1 MGRLYPV
8 ASGGVAKKKPARPS
22 RPKKSAEPT
31 TAQLRQEYY
40 ARRAAEQALAEL
52 GLQLDEREPAKGD
65 AHWWGNARDAL
76 DRLEI
81 IHATWRFAGLNGFA
95 PEPEDFDPDRGWPTA
110 EEVEAVF
117 GSWDKMLDES
127 GIDDAVFGL
136 IVEKALAAHE
146 KLGARE
152 KELELRAG
160 KLEAEAKKIP
170 ELKRREEVARAK
182 RDEADSARAAAE
194 AARDA
199 VARERD
205 AAQARVT
212 ALEAEVAE
220 LRRAAQ
226 EASDAPPAEG
236 ELLEEM
242 ERALSE
248 ASATQQARDELHD
261 RMERLR
267 AEREQ
272 DRRAIAE
279 LTQLLAR
286 VDTEGAEAAD
296 GTVPGAEVEETP
308 PATVLEAVERAAA
321 ESQHLIFAPKAF
333 ETAGESPFRRP
344 GLVLRTLRGLDALAG
359 RYAAGDMGKSLGQ
372 AAAEHGITQWKPDI
386 AETTRKRYEDD
397 YSFFL
402 SGPGSP
408 KLWVGPHIGLGSGS
422 GAQFIARIYLHVSD
436 GSDPDVPRGT
446 IVAVVGRH
454 LPDTTT

>member
-1 MGRLYPV
+1 M
-8 ASGGVAKKKPARPS
+8 AKKKPARPA

-52 GLQLDEREPAKGD
+52 GLRLDEREPAKGD
-65 AHWWGNARDAL
+65 AGWWGATRDAL

-81 IHATWRFAGLNGFA
+81 IHATWRFAGLNGYA
-95 PEPEDFDPDRGWPTA
+95 PEPEDFDPERGWPTA

-127 GIDDAVFGL
+127 GIDEAVFGV

-146 KLGARE
+146 QLQARE

-170 ELKRREEVARAK
+170 ELKRREEVARTK
-182 RDEADSARAAAE
+182 REEADGARQTAE
-194 AARDA
+194 AERDA

-205 AAQARVT
+205 AAQTRVA

-220 LRRAAQ
+220 LRAAA
-226 EASDAPPAEG
+226 EAAGDAPPAEG

-242 ERALSE
+242 ERAL
-248 ASATQQARDELHD
+248 ADAAATQQARDELHE

-272 DRRAIAE
+272 DRRTIAE

-286 VDTEGAEAAD
+286 VDAEGGEAPD
-296 GTVPGAEVEETP
+296 GTVAGGEDETP
-308 PATVLEAVERAAA
+308 PATVLEAVQRAAA
-321 ESQHLIFAPKAF
+321 ESRWLKFAPKAF
-333 ETAGESPFRRP
+333 ETAAESPFRRP
-344 GLVLRTLRGLDALAG
+344 GLVLRTLRSLDELAG
-359 RYAAGDMGKSLGQ
+359 RYVEGDMGKSLVQ
-372 AAAEHGITQWKPDI
+372 AAAEHGITQYKHDI

-402 SGPGSP
+402 NGPGSP

-422 GAQFIARIYLHVSD
+422 GAQFIARIYLHVAD
-436 GSDPDVPRGT
+436 GSDPEVPRG
-446 IVAVVGRH
+446 IYVAVVGRH

>member
-1 MGRLYPV
+1 M
-8 ASGGVAKKKPARPS
+8 AKKKPARPA
-22 RPKKSAEPT
+22 RPAKSAEPT
-31 TAQLRQEYY
+31 TAQLRKEYY
-40 ARRAAEQALAEL
+40 ARRAAEQALEEL
-52 GLQLDEREPAKGD
+52 GLRLEEREPPKGD
-65 AHWWGNARDAL
+65 AHWWASARDAL

-81 IHATWRFAGLNGFA
+81 LHAVWRFTGLAGYA

-127 GIDDAVFGL
+127 GIDDAIFGVV
-136 IVEKALAAHE
+136 VEKALAAHE
-146 KLGARE
+146 KLATRE

-160 KLEAEAKKIP
+160 KLEEEGKKIP

-182 RDEADSARAAAE
+182 RDEADGARATAEAERDAVGRERAAA
-194 AARDA
+194 AAR
-199 VARERD
+199 VVE
-205 AAQARVT
+205 
-212 ALEAEVAE
+212 LEAEVAT
-220 LRRAAQ
+220 LRAA
-226 EASDAPPAEG
+226 AAAVADAPPAEN

-242 ERALSE
+242 ERTLTDA
-248 ASATQQARDELHD
+248 AATQQARDELHD

-272 DRRAIAE
+272 DRRTIAE

-286 VDTEGAEAAD
+286 VDTGAEDAAAS
-296 GTVPGAEVEETP
+296 TESTEPEAP

-321 ESQHLIFAPKAF
+321 ESGHLRFAPKAF
-333 ETAGESPFRRP
+333 ETAAESPFRRP
-344 GLVLRTLRGLDALAG
+344 GLVLRMLRGLDTLAA
-359 RYAAGDMGKSLGQ
+359 RYEAGDMGKSLSQ
-372 AAAEHGITQWKPDI
+372 LAAEHGITQWKGDI

-397 YSFFL
+397 YSFYL
-402 SGPGSP
+402 DGPGSP

-436 GSDPDVPRGT
+436 GSDPDVPRG
-446 IVAVVGRH
+446 IVVAVVGRH

>member
-1 MGRLYPV
+1 
-8 ASGGVAKKKPARPS
+8 VAKKKPARPT

-40 ARRAAEQALAEL
+40 ARRAAEQALEEL
-52 GLQLDEREPAKGD
+52 GLRLDERPAVKGD
-65 AHWWGNARDAL
+65 AHWWASARDAL

-81 IHATWRFAGLNGFA
+81 IHACWRFAGLNGFA
-95 PEPEDFDPDRGWPTA
+95 PEPEDFDPDKGWPTA
-110 EEVEAVF
+110 DEVEAVF

-136 IVEKALAAHE
+136 VVEKALAAHQQ
-146 KLGARE
+146 LGARE
-152 KELELRAG
+152 KELELRTT
-160 KLEAEAKKIP
+160 KLEDEAKKIP

-182 RDEADSARAAAE
+182 RDEADDARAAAE
-194 AARDA
+194 ASRDA

-205 AAQARVT
+205 AAR
-212 ALEAEVAE
+212 AEVAS
-220 LRRAAQ
+220 LREEVEALRAAAA
-226 EASDAPPAEG
+226 ASADAPPAET

-242 ERALSE
+242 ERTLADQ
-248 ASATQQARDELHD
+248 AATQQARDELHE

-286 VDTEGAEAAD
+286 VDTEGEGAD
-296 GTVPGAEVEETP
+296 GAAPADAEPEAP

-321 ESQHLIFAPKAF
+321 EAQHLKFAPKAF
-333 ETAGESPFRRP
+333 ETAADSPFRRP
-344 GLVLRTLRGLDALAG
+344 GLVLRTLRGLDALAA
-359 RYAAGDMGKSLGQ
+359 RYAEGDMGKSLGQ

-402 SGPGSP
+402 AGPGTP

-436 GSDPDVPRGT
+436 GSDPEVPRG
-446 IVAVVGRH
+446 IYVAVVGRH

>member
-1 MGRLYPV
+1 M
-8 ASGGVAKKKPARPS
+8 AKKKPARQRPS
-22 RPKKSAEPT
+22 RPQKSAEPT

-40 ARRAAEQALAEL
+40 ARRAAEQALSEL

-65 AHWWGNARDAL
+65 AHWWAGARDAL

-136 IVEKALAAHE
+136 IVEKALSAHE

-152 KELELRAG
+152 KELELKAA
-160 KLEAEAKKIP
+160 KLEAEEKKIP

-182 RDEADSARAAAE
+182 RDEADSARASAE
-194 AARDA
+194 AERDG
-199 VARERD
+199 VVRERD
-205 AAQARVT
+205 AAQARVA

-220 LRRAAQ
+220 LRAAAAA
-226 EASDAPPAEG
+226 ASDAPPAEG

-242 ERALSE
+242 ERALSSV
-248 ASATQQARDELHD
+248 AATEQARDELHE

-267 AEREQ
+267 TEREQ
-272 DRRAIAE
+272 DRRTIAE
-279 LTQLLAR
+279 LTQVLAR
-286 VDTEGAEAAD
+286 VDAEGAEAPD
-296 GTVPGAEVEETP
+296 GGVPAAEEAP

-321 ESQHLIFAPKAF
+321 EAKHLKFAPKAF
-333 ETAGESPFRRP
+333 ETASESPFRRP
-344 GLVLRTLRGLDALAG
+344 GLVLRTLRSLDDLAG
-359 RYAAGDMGKSLGQ
+359 RFAAGDMGKSLVQ
-372 AAAEHGITQWKPDI
+372 AAADHGITQYKHDI

-402 SGPGSP
+402 DGPGSP

-422 GAQFIARIYLHVSD
+422 GAQFIARIYLHVAD
-436 GSDPDVPRGT
+436 GSDPDVPRG
-446 IVAVVGRH
+446 IYVAVVGRH

>member
-1 MGRLYPV
+1 M
-8 ASGGVAKKKPARPS
+8 AKKKPARPT

-40 ARRAAEQALAEL
+40 ARRAAEQALEEL
-52 GLQLDEREPAKGD
+52 GLRLDEREPPKGD
-65 AHWWGNARDAL
+65 AHWWAAARDAQ

-81 IHATWRFAGLNGFA
+81 MHAVWRFTGLAGFA
-95 PEPEDFDPDRGWPTA
+95 PEPEDFDPDKGWPTA
-110 EEVEAVF
+110 DEVEAVF

-127 GIDDAVFGL
+127 GIDDAIFGVV
-136 IVEKALAAHE
+136 VEKALAAHE

-152 KELELRAG
+152 KELEARAA
-160 KLEAEAKKIP
+160 KLEDEAKKIP

-182 RDEADSARAAAE
+182 RDEADDARQTAE
-194 AARDA
+194 AQRDGLT
-199 VARERD
+199 RERD
-205 AAQARVT
+205 TAQARVA

-220 LRRAAQ
+220 LRAA
-226 EASDAPPAEG
+226 AAAADDAPPAET

-242 ERALSE
+242 ERALVDV
-248 ASATQQARDELHD
+248 AATQQARDELHD

-272 DRRAIAE
+272 DRRTITE

-286 VDTEGAEAAD
+286 VDTEGAD
-296 GTVPGAEVEETP
+296 GTSAAPELP
-308 PATVLEAVERAAA
+308 PTTVLEAVERAAA
-321 ESQHLIFAPKAF
+321 EARHLTFAPKAF
-333 ETAGESPFRRP
+333 ETAAESPFRRP
-344 GLVLRTLRGLDALAG
+344 GLVLRTLRNLDDLAG
-359 RYAAGDMGKSLGQ
+359 RFAAGDMGKSLVQ
-372 AAAEHGITQWKPDI
+372 AAAEHGITQYKHDI

-402 SGPGSP
+402 DGPGTP

-436 GSDPDVPRGT
+436 GSDPDVPRG
-446 IVAVVGRH
+446 IVVAVVGRH